1 MKYRLALFDMD
12 STIINE
18 EIIDELAALAGKKS
32 EVSRITER
40 AMRGQ
45 LDFRTALRERVALL
59 QGLKEESLSSVGS
72 NVTFSNGA
80 EETIKKMKV
89 FGMKVGVVSGGFHEV
104 IDPILSDLNLDLIS
118 ANSLEVREGVL
129 TGNLIGPII
138 DAEGKKNTLL
148 SFAEKYSI
156 PLNETIAIGD
166 GANDIGMIQAA
177 GLGVSYRGKD
187 VLNAHAA
194 LVLNNSMTE
203 IFDHLAD

>member
-1 MKYRLALFDMD
+1 MD

-18 EIIDELAALAGKKS
+18 EIIDELAALAGRKS

-40 AMRGQ
+40 AMRGE
-45 LDFRTALRERVALL
+45 LDFKTALRERVALL
-59 QGLKEESLSSVGS
+59 QGLKEVSLSSVGS
-72 NVTFSNGA
+72 KVTFSEGA
-80 EETIKKMKV
+80 EETVEKMKEL
-89 FGMKVGVVSGGFHEV
+89 GMKVGVVSGGFHEV
-104 IDPILSDLNLDLIS
+104 IDPILSNLNLDLSS

-138 DAEGKKNTLL
+138 DAEGKKNTLI
-148 SFAEKYSI
+148 SFAERYSI
-156 PLNETIAIGD
+156 PLEESIAIGD

-194 LVLNNSMTE
+194 LVLNNSMME
-203 IFDHLAD
+203 IFDHLTN

>member
-1 MKYRLALFDMD
+1 MD

-40 AMRGQ
+40 AMRGE
-45 LDFRTALRERVALL
+45 LDFKTALRERVALL
-59 QGLKEESLSSVGS
+59 QGLKEVSLSSVGS
-72 NVTFSNGA
+72 KVTFSEGA
-80 EETIKKMKV
+80 EETVKKMKEL
-89 FGMKVGVVSGGFHEV
+89 GMKVGVVSGGFHEV

-138 DAEGKKNTLL
+138 DAEGKKNTLI
-148 SFAEKYSI
+148 SFAERYSI
-156 PLNETIAIGD
+156 PLEETIAIGD

-194 LVLNNSMTE
+194 LVLNNSMME
-203 IFDHLAD
+203 IFDHLTN

>member
-32 EVSRITER
+32 EVSRVTER

-59 QGLKEESLSSVGS
+59 QGLKEESLSTVGS

-89 FGMKVGVVSGGFHEV
+89 FGMKVGVV
-104 IDPILSDLNLDLIS
+104 
-118 ANSLEVREGVL
+118 
-129 TGNLIGPII
+129 
-138 DAEGKKNTLL
+138 
-148 SFAEKYSI
+148 
-156 PLNETIAIGD
+156 
-166 GANDIGMIQAA
+166 
-177 GLGVSYRGKD
+177 
-187 VLNAHAA
+187 
-194 LVLNNSMTE
+194 
-203 IFDHLAD
+203 

>member
-80 EETIKKMKV
+80 VETIKKMKV

-138 DAEGKKNTLL
+138 DAEGKKNTLI
-148 SFAEKYSI
+148 SFAERYSI
-156 PLNETIAIGD
+156 PLEETIAIGD

-203 IFDHLAD
+203 IFDHLT

>member
-1 MKYRLALFDMD
+1 MD

-40 AMRGQ
+40 AMRGE
-45 LDFRTALRERVALL
+45 LDFEAALRERVALL

-203 IFDHLAD
+203 IFDHLPD

>member
-203 IFDHLAD
+203 IFDHLPD

>member
-1 MKYRLALFDMD
+1 MD

-40 AMRGQ
+40 AMRGE
-45 LDFRTALRERVALL
+45 LDFKTALRERVALL

-203 IFDHLAD
+203 IFDHLPD

>member
-1 MKYRLALFDMD
+1 MD

-45 LDFRTALRERVALL
+45 LDFKTALRERVALL
-59 QGLKEESLSSVGS
+59 QGLKEVSLSSVGAK
-72 NVTFSNGA
+72 VTFSNGA
-80 EETIKKMKV
+80 EETIKMMKV

-138 DAEGKKNTLL
+138 DAEGKKNTLI
-148 SFAEKYSI
+148 SFAERYSI
-156 PLNETIAIGD
+156 PLEETIAIGD

-194 LVLNNSMTE
+194 LVLNNSMME
-203 IFDHLAD
+203 IFDHLTN

>member
-148 SFAEKYSI
+148 SFANKYSI

-203 IFDHLAD
+203 IFDHLPD

>member
-118 ANSLEVREGVL
+118 ANSLETREGVL

-138 DAEGKKNTLL
+138 DAQGKKDTLI
-148 SFAEKYSI
+148 SFAERYSI
-156 PLNETIAIGD
+156 PLEETIAIGD
-166 GANDIGMIQAA
+166 GANDIEMIQAA

-203 IFDHLAD
+203 IFDHLPD

>member
-1 MKYRLALFDMD
+1 MD

-40 AMRGQ
+40 AMRGE
-45 LDFRTALRERVALL
+45 LDFKTALRERVALL
-59 QGLKEESLSSVGS
+59 QGLKEVSLSSVGS
-72 NVTFSNGA
+72 KVTFSEGA
-80 EETIKKMKV
+80 EETVKKMKEL
-89 FGMKVGVVSGGFHEV
+89 GMKVGVVSGGFHEV
-104 IDPILSDLNLDLIS
+104 IDPILSGLSLDLIS
-118 ANSLEVREGVL
+118 ANSLETREGVL

-148 SFAEKYSI
+148 SFANKYSI

-203 IFDHLAD
+203 IFDHLPD